1 MENVVLTKGI
11 APPSATGNKLPDK
24 EAKIIAD
31 WVCEAE
37 VSSKENNWICLSID
51 IDNYPRFRASFDR
64 YVKRFNK
71 KTNEIVSVGGETLI
85 FMNNAGN
92 IVAIPEGI
100 VKVIKKHP
108 YVE

>member
-37 VSSKENNWICLSID
+37 VASKENNWICLSID

-71 KTNEIVSVGGETLI
+71 QTNETRSFEWKYYNDGKSWRIWRL
-85 FMNNAGN
+85 
-92 IVAIPEGI
+92 
-100 VKVIKKHP
+100 K
-108 YVE
+108 